1 MEPSG
6 FDYVA
11 RQIPLYRDLLLAI
24 PERVKDQAY
33 DIHVVRDQPVSISGK
48 EGVLFLTRRGGVS
61 RAAEDGVVTTSQQLR
76 ELFLQACGYSVFRH
90 EEEIRQGYVRLGENC
105 RVGLC
110 GSAVVAGGAVR
121 SVRDVTSL
129 VYRVPRQVIGC
140 GDRLFLEG
148 VPIEQGLLVVG
159 PPSSGKTTLL
169 RDVAR
174 SLSMGRFGAS
184 CRVALVDERGE
195 LGGFDLGPNA
205 DLLQGYP
212 KEAGLDM
219 AIRTLSP
226 QVIFLD
232 ELAPRDLEAVRRA
245 SAAGA
250 ALVASVHGEA
260 ERLWEQ
266 PLCRALLETGAFR
279 TAVCLSGR
287 EAPGEP
293 VSILSVTP
301 EGGEEALE
309 TIGRGAHYSQ
319 RFACGDVRSGEAA
332 APGPSAA

>member
-11 RQIPLYRDLLLAI
+11 GQISLYRDLLLAL
-24 PERVKDQAY
+24 PERVKEQAY
-33 DIHVVRDQPVSISGK
+33 DIRVAREQPVSISGK
-48 EGVLFLTRRGGVS
+48 EGVLFLTKRRGAS
-61 RAAEDGVVTTSQQLR
+61 RLPQDGIVTTAQQLQ

-110 GSAVVAGGAVR
+110 GSAVVVGGAVR
-121 SVRDVTSL
+121 SVREVSSL

-148 VPIEQGLLVVG
+148 VPIEQGLLVAG

-174 SLSMGRFGAS
+174 SLSLGRFGAS
-184 CRVALVDERGE
+184 YRVALVDERGE

-205 DLLQGYP
+205 DLLRGYP
-212 KEAGLDM
+212 KEAGLDL
-219 AIRTLSP
+219 AIRTLAP
-226 QVIFLD
+226 QVIVLD

-260 ERLWEQ
+260 GRLWER
-266 PLCRALLETGAFR
+266 PFCRSLLETGAFR

-287 EAPGEP
+287 ESPGEP
-293 VSILSVTP
+293 AAILSVTP
-301 EGGEEALE
+301 EGGGGAFE
-309 TIGRGAHYSQ
+309 TAGRGACHPQ
-319 RFACGDVRSGEAA
+319 RCAGRSAGSGEAP

>member
-11 RQIPLYRDLLLAI
+11 RQIPLYRELLLAV
-24 PERVKDQAY
+24 PESVKDGTY
-33 DIHVVRDQPVSISGK
+33 DIHISRDQPVSVSGK
-48 EGVLFLTRRGGVS
+48 EGVLFLTRRGTVS
-61 RAAEDGVVTTSQQLR
+61 RAAEEGIVTTAQQLR

-105 RVGLC
+105 RVGIC
-110 GSAVVAGGAVR
+110 GSAVVAGGNVR

-129 VYRVPRQVIGC
+129 VYRVPRQVTGC

-148 VPIEQGLLVVG
+148 VPVEKGLLVVG

-174 SLSMGRFGAS
+174 SLSMGKFGAS
-184 CRVALVDERGE
+184 CRVAVVDERGE

-212 KEAGLDM
+212 KAAGLDA
-219 AIRTLSP
+219 AIRALSP
-226 QVIFLD
+226 QVIVLD

-245 SAAGA
+245 AAAGA

-260 ERLWEQ
+260 GKLWER
-266 PLCRALLETGAFR
+266 PLCRSLLETGAFP
-279 TAVCLSGR
+279 TAVCLAGR
-287 EAPGEP
+287 YAPGEP
-293 VSILSVTP
+293 VSIVAVTP
-301 EGGEEALE
+301 EGGEGTFEAA
-309 TIGRGAHYSQ
+309 GRRADYPQ
-319 RFACGDVRSGEAA
+319 RAVGRDAGGHEAA